1 MVGEARIQA
10 HFRRTKNRFPPG
22 EPGDT
27 LILLP
32 TTSQGRMMTAY
43 DARLRLD
50 GTDEAPISVLI
61 DLTDDRLSMM
71 AGEIEVGDWARDE
84 IRVSAMPD
92 GFHVRAEGEEIILD
106 VTDDA
111 RFALDLGLR
120 NAPPLLRRR
129 MSALL
134 RSDGPTEEAP
144 LV

>member
-1 MVGEARIQA
+1 
-10 HFRRTKNRFPPG
+10 
-22 EPGDT
+22 
-27 LILLP
+27 
-32 TTSQGRMMTAY
+32 MTAY

-50 GTDEAPISVLI
+50 GTDGAPISVLI

-71 AGEIEVGDWARDE
+71 AGEIEVGDWARNE
-84 IRVSAMPD
+84 IRVSAM
-92 GFHVRAEGEEIILD
+92 LD

-134 RSDGPTEEAP
+134 RNDSPTAEVP
-144 LV
+144 PN